1 MSGRSFN
8 QSVVMNN
15 KELLDEELQATG
27 GTPSTSH
34 TGDTGCVSV
43 VLSPAFHFG
52 IHVNWL
58 EWPHQLHD

>member
-1 MSGRSFN
+1 
-8 QSVVMNN
+8 MND

-52 IHVNWL
+52 VHVNWL